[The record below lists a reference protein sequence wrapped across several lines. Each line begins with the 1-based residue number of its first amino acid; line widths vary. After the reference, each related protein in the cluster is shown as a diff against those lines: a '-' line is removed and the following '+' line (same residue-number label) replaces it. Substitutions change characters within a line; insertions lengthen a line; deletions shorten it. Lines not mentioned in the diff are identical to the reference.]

1 MSLTDTVKIE
11 LKYGQT
17 GDFQCEIPSE
27 RVICYHQS
35 PEPLSDV
42 KQKMQQALNSPLELP
57 PLNLAIVPGDKITI
71 LVDPQDRVW
80 AGTWGGGAA
89 RWDGEKW
96 TNFTTADG
104 LAGNIVYSIAQD
116 QTGALWFGTDHGLS
130 RWDGQQW
137 TRYGHAE
144 GLLGEHVYA
153 IAVTPTGEIWAGTR
167 NGVSR
172 LGRQPATTKTTTGG
186 NQ

>member
-71 LVDPQDRVW
+71 LVDPQAPEAGVIIDAVW
-80 AGTWGGGAA
+80 AYLLKCGISIEDLTILQAAVDSEGGASELQNSVSDELQHQA
-89 RWDGEKW
+89 NWVVHNPESQDDLGYLGTSTGGER
-96 TNFTTADG
+96 
-104 LAGNIVYSIAQD
+104 IY
-116 QTGALWFGTDHGLS
+116 LS
-130 RWDGQQW
+130 RHLLEADFILPIEKV
-137 TRYGHAE
+137 AE
-144 GLLGEHVYA
+144 SKNFLYKG
-153 IAVTPTGEIWAGTR
+153 
-167 NGVSR
+167 
-172 LGRQPATTKTTTGG
+172 
-186 NQ
+186 